1 MINILKVSAR
11 YYTKSLLRPLIYR
24 YPPIGLRPPRMYVWS
39 DVLIKT
45 ADIQGAVLEIGC
57 AAGGTAAWSDRL
69 LREVGTQKRYI
80 CIDTFG
86 GFVGEQFA
94 ADEAKGTPKRYRH
107 TFAANSPSLVRR
119 TVAGLGAPN
128 IELIAGDIT
137 NLSSEL
143 LPSKVSACLIDVD
156 LAQPV
161 AAALQRVYPLLAPG
175 GTIVVDDCEGRSD
188 GWRARDGYQQFV
200 LSEGLPEVYRFGMG
214 VIEKDLDEQGC
225 QTTGGPHVVPTSAS

>member
-1 MINILKVSAR
+1 MISVLKVSAR
-11 YYTKSLLRPLIYR
+11 YCAKSLLRPLIYR
-24 YPPIGLRPPRMYVWS
+24 HPPIGLRPPRMYVWS

-69 LREVGTQKRYI
+69 LREIGARKRYI

-86 GFVGEQFA
+86 GFVAEQFS
-94 ADEAKGTPKRYRH
+94 ADEAKGTPKQYRH
-107 TFAANSPSLVRR
+107 TFTANSPSLVRR
-119 TVAGLGAPN
+119 TVTGLGSPN
-128 IELIAGDIT
+128 IELIAGDIAE
-137 NLSSEL
+137 LAPEL
-143 LPSKVSACLIDVD
+143 LPSKISACLIDVD

-188 GWRARDGYQQFV
+188 GWRARDGYQQFAV
-200 LSEGLPEVYRFGMG
+200 SKGLPEVYRFDMG
-214 VIEKDLDEQGC
+214 VIDKNLDEQGC
-225 QTTGGPHVVPTSAS
+225 QTMRGPHAVPTSAS